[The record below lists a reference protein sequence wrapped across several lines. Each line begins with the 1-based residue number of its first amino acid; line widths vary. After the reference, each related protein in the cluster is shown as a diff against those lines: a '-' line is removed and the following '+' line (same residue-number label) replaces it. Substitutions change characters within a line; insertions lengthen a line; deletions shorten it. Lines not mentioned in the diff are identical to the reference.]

1 MPSGITLEQMKYPLN
16 ERILYPGDLYALSNE
31 ITENKG
37 IVRISS
43 GKVLMIQSDDR
54 QSEK

>member
-1 MPSGITLEQMKYPLN
+1 MKYPLN

-54 QSEK
+54 RSEK